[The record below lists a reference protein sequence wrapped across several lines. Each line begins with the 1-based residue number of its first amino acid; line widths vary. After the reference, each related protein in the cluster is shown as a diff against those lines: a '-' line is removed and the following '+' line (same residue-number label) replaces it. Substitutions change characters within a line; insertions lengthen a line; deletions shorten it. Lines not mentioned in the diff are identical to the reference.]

1 MPKLSKIELDAK
13 KQEGRNL
20 FVKKF
25 DFIQISKLIKV
36 STRTL
41 SKWSKEEGWEEL
53 KKMQDLSIS
62 SLKNQILETFH
73 DMKSGRTPKLTS
85 DEISKLASAFEKLS
99 DRKKHLAYMYD
110 SFQELIAE
118 LAKEVTLAKGKDK
131 ESKLEIY
138 KYIAVL
144 MEKLTSKKYAE
155 ALDE

>member
-1 MPKLSKIELDAK
+1 
-13 KQEGRNL
+13 
-20 FVKKF
+20 
-25 DFIQISKLIKV
+25 
-36 STRTL
+36 
-41 SKWSKEEGWEEL
+41 
-53 KKMQDLSIS
+53 MQDLSIS